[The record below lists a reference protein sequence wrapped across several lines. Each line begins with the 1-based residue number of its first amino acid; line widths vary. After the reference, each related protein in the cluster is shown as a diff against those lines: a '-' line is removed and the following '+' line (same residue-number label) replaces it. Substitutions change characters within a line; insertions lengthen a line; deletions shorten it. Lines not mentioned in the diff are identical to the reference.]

1 MKTSGDL
8 RDLRDLQFEEIC
20 WNWNCCRFT
29 WQVFEESP
37 ESYLSPSRGA
47 VWGYFGHRFDIT
59 EFLGFVQD
67 AQDVMLLFNEWLA
80 VLKLCS
86 VRVLDEPTAGRRL
99 YVMTAWW

>member
-1 MKTSGDL
+1 MKTSGGL

-47 VWGYFGHRFDIT
+47 VWGYFGHRFDYGVSGVCT
-59 EFLGFVQD
+59 RCMRRYG
-67 AQDVMLLFNEWLA
+67 
-80 VLKLCS
+80 S
-86 VRVLDEPTAGRRL
+86 V
-99 YVMTAWW
+99 W